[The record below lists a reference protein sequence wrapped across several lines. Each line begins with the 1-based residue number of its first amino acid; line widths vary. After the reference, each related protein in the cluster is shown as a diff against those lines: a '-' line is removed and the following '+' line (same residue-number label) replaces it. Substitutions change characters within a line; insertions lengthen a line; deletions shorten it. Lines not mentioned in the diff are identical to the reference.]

1 MESVDSHN
9 ILKVSNFANCT
20 PAKDSSVS
28 SFTENILPGKMNH
41 NLKQK
46 LTKNSR
52 KNLEDQNNTSE
63 IFEKK
68 MKQLNITVGSKTT
81 KLNLNSSIFSD
92 SINNYLKF
100 TKGRDIKEPNQQD
113 GIGVLLQNS
122 NDLLNQKT
130 LKNYNHPDTES
141 DQLELLSVL
150 SILKICND
158 FKKNLVDWTSLDE
171 INSKFIS
178 ILKIFEFYFLA
189 LKPSDPNFGLKK
201 YSDFVISAN
210 TSSSVLIVL
219 LNALDKI
226 SNIHSTSLV
235 TSSTDLSTYK
245 LIIEFIFFFHFF
257 NDNLFFNLASIS
269 TNKLFTIF
277 TSKYFFDDYNDI
289 NAHFAMSNMS
299 FISVWNR
306 LSQREYNLSHY
317 ILAKNHK
324 ISLDNFKEFDFFI
337 RNKLDQLIYGQNNFG
352 LNFSDFK
359 NLKNNINISYKLN
372 YLISKSVVDNSYTDI
387 LVLSTIH
394 NKIENSNLLIN
405 LDNLIHSTDKLEIIR
420 NADYLLTKLSF
431 EILSNWSL
439 SFDIISPVKNLILRN
454 QKIYQSILCPMEG
467 KNGKFINEFCFKS
480 LLELI
485 DHNVNLDLK
494 NESNLLRIL
503 QISLFSIL
511 NYLDLEDTEEDLEN
525 RFLRLH
531 DLLIKIGCKYSLS
544 SLIDNVTF
552 ILANYLNNALH
563 RKNMFWSSIPDY
575 ITRFYR
581 YVSVP
586 PARKSDFMF
595 EDIFIEDRNYQ
606 VSSFYNID
614 NLNCTK
620 NIVLVKNCL
629 ELSLKIQNRN
639 IIHLRKLKDNSMLNF
654 GENLSSRADNES
666 FSDTSYSKYR
676 SRFFTSL
683 VLFDSGNSSKYKFM
697 DKSNK
702 SILFSII
709 ATIILLKNSLAINRI
724 SNNDNTINMGTQ
736 YSYYFSINFNDELFN
751 SLNTNL
757 NNLVLLYKEFS
768 TFSIFENFENILF
781 NYDLSLTDIF
791 SQMISCLF
799 IKNSLLFKTDL
810 DITVEKNVIEN
821 SKTLSH
827 LIRQFLELFNNNSTE
842 FQKLVEFLKT
852 HPTPIKPSKIQNGNV
867 EIFLGDYIYW
877 ISSS

>member
-1 MESVDSHN
+1 
-9 ILKVSNFANCT
+9 
-20 PAKDSSVS
+20 
-28 SFTENILPGKMNH
+28 
-41 NLKQK
+41 
-46 LTKNSR
+46 
-52 KNLEDQNNTSE
+52 
-63 IFEKK
+63 
-68 MKQLNITVGSKTT
+68 
-81 KLNLNSSIFSD
+81 
-92 SINNYLKF
+92 
-100 TKGRDIKEPNQQD
+100 
-113 GIGVLLQNS
+113 
-122 NDLLNQKT
+122 
-130 LKNYNHPDTES
+130 
-141 DQLELLSVL
+141 
-150 SILKICND
+150 
-158 FKKNLVDWTSLDE
+158 
-171 INSKFIS
+171 
-178 ILKIFEFYFLA
+178 
-189 LKPSDPNFGLKK
+189 
-201 YSDFVISAN
+201 
-210 TSSSVLIVL
+210 
-219 LNALDKI
+219 
-226 SNIHSTSLV
+226 
-235 TSSTDLSTYK
+235 
-245 LIIEFIFFFHFF
+245 
-257 NDNLFFNLASIS
+257 
-269 TNKLFTIF
+269 
-277 TSKYFFDDYNDI
+277 
-289 NAHFAMSNMS
+289 MS

-575 ITRFYR
+575 ITRFYG

-614 NLNCTK
+614 NLNY
-620 NIVLVKNCL
+620 
-629 ELSLKIQNRN
+629 Q
-639 IIHLRKLKDNSMLNF
+639 D
-654 GENLSSRADNES
+654 
-666 FSDTSYSKYR
+666 
-676 SRFFTSL
+676 
-683 VLFDSGNSSKYKFM
+683 
-697 DKSNK
+697 
-702 SILFSII
+702 
-709 ATIILLKNSLAINRI
+709 
-724 SNNDNTINMGTQ
+724 
-736 YSYYFSINFNDELFN
+736 
-751 SLNTNL
+751 
-757 NNLVLLYKEFS
+757 
-768 TFSIFENFENILF
+768 
-781 NYDLSLTDIF
+781 F
-791 SQMISCLF
+791 SQA
-799 IKNSLLFKTDL
+799 
-810 DITVEKNVIEN
+810 
-821 SKTLSH
+821 
-827 LIRQFLELFNNNSTE
+827 
-842 FQKLVEFLKT
+842 
-852 HPTPIKPSKIQNGNV
+852 
-867 EIFLGDYIYW
+867 
-877 ISSS
+877 